1 MMVKRVLPGAWDFGV
16 PPFELIK
23 TARSGLLRGTDL
35 QQFIKRAG
43 HQFVDKMGEVMLY
56 PGEVP
61 IHLIALGATEFYGP
75 NRNGD
80 GFKEATCRKF
90 HHTFVTKP
98 FYDRTKSAAAR
109 DGAYWYRN
117 HLNKDPNRSYGV
129 VKMSC
134 FNEQMKRIEL
144 LVALNGTKEAADRNG
159 GLVADRELEKIA
171 RQETDWGV
179 SMACRVPYDICSG
192 CGNKA
197 ASRRYYCTEQTC
209 KYGGCLH
216 NLTKVAADGH
226 VLHVD
231 NDQPTWFDISD
242 VGRPADRVAWVMGE
256 MQKAAAAGGV
266 VVGGAQLAEQYNLSV
281 PPHMRYGDVD
291 DRTARLIKLAYE
303 MADVEAAVGPTLGTK
318 MADVALDRRQAPEID
333 APPGLNNPYQALAH
347 QKVALHL
354 RDWLKL
360 QAVKTAGVLT
370 KTAGSPDAGG
380 RLAGVFARMVADGDT
395 LERYLSDRTCDPAA
409 GTSST
414 AQHVWAA
421 KLAEHHSVG
430 EKVFQ
435 RRVARAIIDH
445 DPARGVPGRRATEK
459 QAANDPQAEDT
470 ARRFAVYQLYLLD
483 ELRNDPGL
491 PGIQERIVRQN
502 HMA

>member
-1 MMVKRVLPGAWDFGV
+1 MMVKRVLPGSWDFGV
-16 PPFELIK
+16 HPVEMIK
-23 TARSGLLRGTDL
+23 VARQGLRGNDL
-35 QQFIKRAG
+35 QAFVKRAG
-43 HQFVDKMGEVMLY
+43 HQFVDKMGQVTLH
-56 PGEVP
+56 PGEIP
-61 IHLIALGATEFYGP
+61 IHLIALGATEYYGP

-98 FYDRTKSAAAR
+98 FYDRTKAAGAR

-134 FNEQMKRIEL
+134 FNERMKRIEL

-159 GLVADRELEKIA
+159 GLLADRELEKIA
-171 RQETDWGV
+171 RGEVDWGV

-197 ASRRYYCTEQTC
+197 ASRQYYCTEQTC
-209 KYGGCLH
+209 KYGGCMH

-266 VVGGAQLAEQYNLSV
+266 VVGGAQLAEQYGLTV
-281 PPHMRYGDVD
+281 PPHLRYGDVD
-291 DRTARLIKLAYE
+291 DRTARLIKLAYD
-303 MADVEAAVGPTLGTK
+303 MAETETAVGPTLGTK
-318 MADVALDRRQAPEID
+318 MADVALDRRAAPEVD
-333 APPGLNNPYQALAH
+333 APPGRNNFYQALAH

-354 RDWLKL
+354 RDWLRL
-360 QAVKTAGVLT
+360 QEPRGAGVLT
-370 KTAGSPDAGG
+370 KQAGADAGAALVGVFG
-380 RLAGVFARMVADGDT
+380 RLVGDGDT
-395 LERYLSDRTCDPAA
+395 LERYLADRTCDPAA
-409 GTSST
+409 GASST
-414 AQHVWAA
+414 AQHAWAA

-430 EKVFQ
+430 ERPFQ
-435 RRVARAIIDH
+435 RRLVRATLAH
-445 DPARGVPGRRATEK
+445 DPAQGMPGRRAAEK
-459 QAANDPQAEDT
+459 RAAHDPQTEDA
-470 ARRFAVYQLYLLD
+470 ARRYAVYQLYLLD
-483 ELRNDPGL
+483 ELRNDPEL
-491 PGIQERIVRQN
+491 PAIQERLVRQN